1 MFFFLN
7 SNWKCNCMN
16 KCSFLFYLWNYSKFQ
31 KNYGS
36 SCYKYTNKQICKFVK
51 QFHYFNE
58 KYQDIS
64 AIRPGICNCN
74 IMKKYPGFMH
84 FFINFMK
91 IWQNDL
97 VINTKDFL
105 ILTEW
110 FCYFNERIL
119 SYRRFTVSWVS
130 VKVAWVAF
138 WVSFNNFLQFSCRIY
153 SKYFYP
159 IK

>member
-1 MFFFLN
+1 MKICMTIIEENVFFLN

-16 KCSFLFYLWNYSKFQ
+16 ECSFLFYLWNYSKFQ

-36 SCYKYTNKQICKFVK
+36 SCYKFTNKQICKFVK
-51 QFHYFNE
+51 QFHCFNE
-58 KYQDIS
+58 KYQNIS

-119 SYRRFTVSWVS
+119 SCWQN
-130 VKVAWVAF
+130 
-138 WVSFNNFLQFSCRIY
+138 SFVNLMTDFFHTDRMILLF
-153 SKYFYP
+153 
-159 IK
+159 